1 MLTVREVARIQGFP
15 DSFIFFG
22 SNKRQYEEAVT
33 AFPPPVSK
41 KIADTITA
49 IIEEFCSLPDESDSS
64 VGGALRA
71 RKRCRE
77 GF

>member
-22 SNKRQYEEAVT
+22 SNKRQYEEVVT
-33 AFPPPVSK
+33 SFPPPISK
-41 KIADTITA
+41 KIADMIMS
-49 IIEEFCSLPDESDSS
+49 IVQEFCSLPDEGDSS
-64 VGGALRA
+64 IGEALRG